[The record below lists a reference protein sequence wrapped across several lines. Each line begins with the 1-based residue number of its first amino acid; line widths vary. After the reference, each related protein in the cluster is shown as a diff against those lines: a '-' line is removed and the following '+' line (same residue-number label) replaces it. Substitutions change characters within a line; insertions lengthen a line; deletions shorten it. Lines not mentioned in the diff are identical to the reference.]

1 MPTLKPKRNHRS
13 HMAFGKQ
20 KKYAFCLA
28 WIFSLVAL
36 SFFVIIS
43 EPVLAQSST
52 DASLK
57 KQQAQEKIDEI
68 KKEIERSAEKA
79 KELEQET
86 FELNKE
92 ATELSD
98 KMIAVAS
105 NIQAREGQITA
116 GEARL
121 KKLGFE
127 ENALRGELGQKK
139 NTLTE
144 LLAGLQRLE
153 KNPPPALVVNPNNAL
168 SAVRSA
174 MLLGTIIPEIRK
186 EANALTKNLTD
197 LAHLKNKIEKEHRS
211 LSENIAALRLER
223 QDIEI
228 LLARKKK
235 ASESKSAAVKE
246 ERLKIEKLAQES
258 KTLQDFLSRV
268 TREIEKK
275 HPKGSKNLAL
285 KMRGIKKPSIKF
297 TKSKGKINFPVQGT
311 KVREYGV
318 DDGLGGTSKGLSIA
332 TRKNAQI
339 TAPSDG
345 LIVYA
350 GQFRSY
356 GKLLILDVGEEY
368 HVLIAGM
375 DKIQVTTGQ
384 FVIAGEPVG
393 RMTNSNVRTAS
404 LFAPETTTK
413 PILYVEFRQKGV
425 AVNPKPWWADQ
436 KTASKR

>member
-1 MPTLKPKRNHRS
+1 
-13 HMAFGKQ
+13 MAFAKQ
-20 KKYAFCLA
+20 KKHVSSFPCILSLA
-28 WIFSLVAL
+28 WISVFAFLA
-36 SFFVIIS
+36 
-43 EPVLAQSST
+43 EPVLAQSSN

-57 KQQAQEKIDEI
+57 KQQAQEKID
-68 KKEIERSAEKA
+68 KLNKEIERSTEKA

-86 FELNKE
+86 FELNKQ
-92 ATELSD
+92 ATDLSN

-139 NTLTE
+139 KTLTE

-186 EANALTKNLTD
+186 EANALTRNLTA
-197 LAHLKNKIEKEHRS
+197 LADLKNKIEREHRS
-211 LSENIAALRLER
+211 LSENIAALRTER
-223 QDIEI
+223 QDIEL
-228 LLARKKK
+228 LLAEKKK
-235 ASESKSAAVKE
+235 ASLSKSAAVKE

-258 KTLQDFLSRV
+258 KTLQGFLARV
-268 TREIEKK
+268 AKEIKK
-275 HPKGSKNLAL
+275 KLPKGSKNLAL
-285 KMRGIKKPSIKF
+285 KMRGIKKPSVKF
-297 TKSKGKINFPVQGT
+297 TKSKGKVKFPVQGV
-311 KVREYGV
+311 KIREYGV
-318 DDGLGGTSKGLSIA
+318 NDGSGGTAKGLSIA

-345 LIVYA
+345 LVVYA

-356 GKLLILDVGEEY
+356 GKLLILDVGEGY
-368 HVLIAGM
+368 HMLIAGM
-375 DKIQVTTGQ
+375 DKIQVDTGQ

-393 RMTNSNVRTAS
+393 RMTKNSVRTAS
-404 LFAPETTTK
+404 LFASQTTTK
-413 PILYVEFRQKGV
+413 PILYVEFRKKGV

-436 KTASKR
+436 KTAASR